1 METIKLNITIDKDWL
16 EATWTKEVTTI
27 NEVEK
32 EVEVDGELVKEIVKE
47 ESVIPEQ
54 IHCES
59 FSGHKEHIVMLEAKA
74 LEFGTSLDEFEGL
87 IKQCKDSFVYPTE
100 DELAKEEL
108 QNKIQEANQYLSQTD
123 WVNSYKIRHDL
134 GLELIPEESSKWEVI
149 NKREEYIVFLKA
161 IEGAK

>member
-47 ESVIPEQ
+47 ESVTTEQ

-87 IKQCKDSFVYPTE
+87 IKQCKDSFIYPTE

-108 QNKIQEANQYLSQTD
+108 QNKIQEANQYLAQTD
-123 WVNSYKIRHDL
+123 WVNTYKIRHDL

-149 NKREEYIVFLKA
+149 NKREEYILFLKA
-161 IEGAK
+161 IEGVK

>member
-1 METIKLNITIDKDWL
+1 METIKLNITIDKDWI

-32 EVEVDGELVKEIVKE
+32 EVEVDGELVKEIVRE
-47 ESVIPEQ
+47 ESVITEQ

-59 FSGHKEHIVMLEAKA
+59 FSGHKEHIAMLEAKA

-87 IKQCKDSFVYPTE
+87 IKQCKDSFIYPTE

-108 QNKIQEANQYLSQTD
+108 QNKIQEANEYLAQTD

-134 GLELIPEESSKWEVI
+134 GLELITEDSSKWEVI
-149 NKREEYIVFLKA
+149 NKREEYITFLK
-161 IEGAK
+161 GL